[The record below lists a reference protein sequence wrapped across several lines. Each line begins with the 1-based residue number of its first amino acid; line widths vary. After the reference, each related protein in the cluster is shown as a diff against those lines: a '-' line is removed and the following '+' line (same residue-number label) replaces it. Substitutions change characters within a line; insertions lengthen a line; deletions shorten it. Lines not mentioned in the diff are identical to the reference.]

1 MIKVVRKAIAKVL
14 TVINEKRRD
23 QARVDHKKKRTP
35 LDLRYKKTRAFR
47 KRLTKFETTRKTVR
61 QQKRDSNFRPRKFAL
76 AA

>member
-1 MIKVVRKAIAKVL
+1 MVQVVRKAIAKVL

-23 QARVDHKKKRTP
+23 QAREDHKKKRTP

-47 KRLTKFETTRKTVR
+47 RRLTKYEETRKTVR
-61 QQKRDSNFRPRKFAL
+61 QQKRESNFRLRKYAL

>member
-1 MIKVVRKAIAKVL
+1 MRKAIAKVL

-23 QARVDHKKKRTP
+23 KARDDHKKKRTP

-47 KRLTKFETTRKTVR
+47 KRLTKHERTRKTVR
-61 QQKRDSNFRPRKFAL
+61 QQKKENNFKLRKYAL

>member
-1 MIKVVRKAIAKVL
+1 VL

-47 KRLTKFETTRKTVR
+47 KRLTKHETTRKTLR
-61 QQKRDSNFRPRKFAL
+61 QQKKENNFRLRKYAL

>member
-1 MIKVVRKAIAKVL
+1 MRKAIAKVL

-35 LDLRYKKTRAFR
+35 HDLRHKKTRAFR
-47 KRLTKFETTRKTVR
+47 KRTSKHDLSLRTLR
-61 QQKRDSNFRPRKFAL
+61 QQKKENNFRQRKFAL